1 MLDNDSARLRGYGLL
16 VLRVVV
22 GVTFFAHGW
31 LKFHG
36 MGIGGTTGFFTSLGI
51 PVPGLTAWVVV
62 LVEMLGGLALVLGIF
77 TLPVGLA
84 LMADMMGVIIFA
96 KRGGGLIGPKGFELE
111 LNLLAASLALALS
124 GPGMF
129 SLSQLL
135 RGKHPSQ
142 S

>member
-16 VLRVVV
+16 ILRVVV

-36 MGIGGTTGFFTSLGI
+36 MGMAGTTGFFTSLGI
-51 PVPGLTAWVVV
+51 PVPAITAWLVV
-62 LVEMLGGLALVLGIF
+62 LVEMLGGLALVLGVF

-84 LMADMMGVIIFA
+84 LAADMTGVLIFA
-96 KRGGGLIGPKGFELE
+96 KHGASFIGPKSYELE
-111 LNLLAASLALALS
+111 LNLLAASLALALA

-129 SLSQLL
+129 SLAQLL
-135 RGKHPSQ
+135 RGKHPPQ

>member
-1 MLDNDSARLRGYGLL
+1 MVSDSARLRGFGLL
-16 VLRVVV
+16 VLRIVV

-36 MGIGGTTGFFTSLGI
+36 MGMPGTTGFFTSLGI
-51 PVPGLTAWVVV
+51 PNAALMAWVVV
-62 LVEMLGGLALVLGIF
+62 LVEMLAGIALVVGIF
-77 TLPVGLA
+77 TLPAGL
-84 LMADMMGVIIFA
+84 LLTVDMIGVLLTA
-96 KRGGGLIGPKGFELE
+96 KRGASLIGPKSYELE
-111 LNLLAASLALALS
+111 LNLLAAAFALALA

-135 RGKHPSQ
+135 RGKQSSQ

>member
-1 MLDNDSARLRGYGLL
+1 MLDSENARLRGYGLL

-36 MGIGGTTGFFTSLGI
+36 MGMPGTTGFFTSLGI
-51 PVPGLTAWVVV
+51 PIPGLIAWLVV
-62 LVEMLGGLALVLGIF
+62 LVEMVGGIAVILGIF
-77 TLPVGLA
+77 TLPFGLLLA
-84 LMADMMGVIIFA
+84 ADMFGVLLTA
-96 KRGGGLIGPKGFELE
+96 KRGAAFIGPKSYELE
-111 LNLLAASLALALS
+111 LNLLAASIAIALS

-135 RGKHPSQ
+135 RRKQTSQ

>member
-36 MGIGGTTGFFTSLGI
+36 MGMAGTTGFFTNLGI
-51 PVPGLTAWVVV
+51 PAPAFMAWVVV
-62 LVEMLGGLALVLGIF
+62 LVEMVGGLVLILGVF
-77 TLPVGLA
+77 TLPVGL
-84 LMADMMGVIIFA
+84 LLTADMIGVLLTA
-96 KRGGGLIGPKGFELE
+96 KRGGSFIGQKSYELE
-111 LNLLAASLALALS
+111 LNLLAGSLALALS

-129 SLSQLL
+129 SLAKML
-135 RGKHPSQ
+135 RGKQSSQ

>member
-1 MLDNDSARLRGYGLL
+1 MVSDSARLRGFGLL
-16 VLRVVV
+16 VLRIVV

-36 MGIGGTTGFFTSLGI
+36 MGMPGTTGFFTSLGI
-51 PVPGLTAWVVV
+51 PNAALMAWVVV
-62 LVEMLGGLALVLGIF
+62 LVEMLGGIVLILGIF
-77 TLPVGLA
+77 TLPAGL
-84 LMADMMGVIIFA
+84 LLTVDMIGVLLTA
-96 KRGGGLIGPKGFELE
+96 KRGASLIGPKSYELE
-111 LNLLAASLALALS
+111 LNLLAAAFALALA

-135 RGKHPSQ
+135 RGKQSSQ

>member
-1 MLDNDSARLRGYGLL
+1 MVSDSARLRGFGLL
-16 VLRVVV
+16 VLRIVV

-36 MGIGGTTGFFTSLGI
+36 MGMPGTTGFFTGLGI
-51 PVPGLTAWVVV
+51 PNAALMAWVVV
-62 LVEMLGGLALVLGIF
+62 LVEMLGGIAIILGIF
-77 TLPVGLA
+77 TLPAGL
-84 LMADMMGVIIFA
+84 LLTVDMIGVLLTA
-96 KRGGGLIGPKGFELE
+96 KRGASLIGPKSYELE
-111 LNLLAASLALALS
+111 LNLLAAAFALALA

-135 RGKHPSQ
+135 RGKQSSQ

>member
-1 MLDNDSARLRGYGLL
+1 MVSDSARLRGFGLL
-16 VLRVVV
+16 VLRIVV

-36 MGIGGTTGFFTSLGI
+36 MGMPGTTGFFTSLGI
-51 PVPGLTAWVVV
+51 PMPAVMAWVVV
-62 LVEMLGGLALVLGIF
+62 LVEMLAAIALILGIF
-77 TLPVGLA
+77 TLPAGL
-84 LMADMMGVIIFA
+84 LLTVDMIGVLLTA
-96 KRGGGLIGPKGFELE
+96 KRGGSLIGPKSYELE
-111 LNLLAASLALALS
+111 INLLAAAFALALV

-135 RGKHPSQ
+135 RGKQSSQ

>member
-1 MLDNDSARLRGYGLL
+1 MLDSDSARLRGYGLL

-22 GVTFFAHGW
+22 GVTFIAHGW

-36 MGIGGTTGFFTSLGI
+36 MGMGGTIGFFTNIG
-51 PVPGLTAWVVV
+51 VPAPTLAAWFSV
-62 LVEMLGGLALVLGIF
+62 LIEMFGGLALVLGIL

-84 LMADMMGVIIFA
+84 LAVDMVGAITFA
-96 KRGGGLIGPKGFELE
+96 KRGGGFIGPKGYELE
-111 LNLLAASLALALS
+111 LNLLAASLALALT

-129 SLSQLL
+129 SLAQLL
-135 RGKHPSQ
+135 RGKHPPQ